1 MQIEFIS
8 HSTNI
13 LIFLLNSRLFST
25 FYQRCAFGLS
35 ICCLRTQCLGCTH
48 IQLKMTLEFMSISV
62 RHSRYVGWNL
72 LILKLIFFSFVGYML
87 LFLTVLQMLSLF
99 CTHLLITR
107 TAASILLMLFIL
119 AITSVGGYTIHI
131 GEIPS
136 YLWWSET
143 FSPQRWLL
151 PIIISDEFSQE
162 TLANTAGQQL
172 CRNKHVCFSFITIWV
187 CEYL

>member
-1 MQIEFIS
+1 MS
-8 HSTNI
+8 GLYSYSTENDSGI
-13 LIFLLNSRLFST
+13 
-25 FYQRCAFGLS
+25 YEYFGE
-35 ICCLRTQCLGCTH
+35 
-48 IQLKMTLEFMSISV
+48 TLEIC
-62 RHSRYVGWNL
+62 G
-72 LILKLIFFSFVGYML
+72 LKPFDSKTDFFSFVGYML

-172 CRNKHVCFSFITIWV
+172 CRNKHVCFSFITI
-187 CEYL
+187 